1 MCKAKTLNSAFVKKY
16 IKPRNKDCHKG
27 DFGSALIIASCNQM
41 SGAAAISSL
50 SALRSG
56 AGLVFTASTN
66 DGLISTRT
74 NVPEAVLLPLKE
86 SSDGKISYENL
97 ALLLEKS
104 EKMSSVL
111 IGCGL
116 SVSEDTKK
124 LVNSLLESVTA
135 PIVLDADGI
144 NIVCENIDILRGTKA
159 PLILTPHLKE
169 MSRLIKK
176 DVSYIKENMLKI
188 ALEFSKEFNLT
199 LVLKDFETVI
209 AHKGQLLF
217 INRSGHPCMAKGGS
231 GDMLS
236 GIIVALLAQGLS
248 PEIAAS
254 CGVYLHAKAGE
265 ICGKKLGDFSVIT
278 RDMIAALPKVFKK
291 FC

>member
-1 MCKAKTLNSAFVKKY
+1 
-16 IKPRNKDCHKG
+16 
-27 DFGSALIIASCNQM
+27 M
-41 SGAAAISSL
+41 SGAACISSL

-56 AGLVFTASTN
+56 AGIVFVAST
-66 DGLISTRT
+66 DSGLISTRT
-74 NVPEAVLLPLKE
+74 NAPEAVLIPLKE
-86 SSDGKISYENL
+86 TPDGKISAENIDL
-97 ALLLEKS
+97 ILEKLNA
-104 EKMSSVL
+104 MSSML

-116 SVSEDTKK
+116 SVCDDTKK
-124 LVNSLLESVTA
+124 LVKILLEKSNV

-144 NIVCENIDILRGTKA
+144 NIASQDIDILRNTKC
-159 PLILTPHLKE
+159 PLILTPHIKE
-169 MSRLIKK
+169 MSRLINQ
-176 DVSYIKENMLKI
+176 DISYIKENKFKV
-188 ALEFSKEFNLT
+188 AGEFSKEYSLT

-209 AHKGQLLF
+209 AHKGELLF
-217 INRSGHPCMAKGGS
+217 VNRAGHPCMAKGGS

-248 PEIAAS
+248 AEIAAS

-265 ICGKKLGDFSVIT
+265 LCGKKMGDYSVIT